1 MWMGD
6 PDGDITLE
14 FEGWAWKVKADILG
28 AHFPWMNSAFPNSV
42 PGSHVVCA
50 GISGG
55 IEPETFV
62 ALLEFLHT
70 NEFRGHTWESEP
82 SFLTYVEAYFAAES
96 LCIETLRTAMVERVE
111 NLSRTEEK
119 HLQSFVDAIVS
130 VETHKWSP
138 KIQKAMYDAGE
149 RMKDRLVGLLAFRE
163 LTEDYP
169 AGKGFAQAIGLE
181 RL

>member
-1 MWMGD
+1 
-6 PDGDITLE
+6 
-14 FEGWAWKVKADILG
+14 
-28 AHFPWMNSAFPNSV
+28 
-42 PGSHVVCA
+42 
-50 GISGG
+50 
-55 IEPETFV
+55 
-62 ALLEFLHT
+62 
-70 NEFRGHTWESEP
+70 
-82 SFLTYVEAYFAAES
+82 
-96 LCIETLRTAMVERVE
+96 MVERVE
-111 NLSRTEEK
+111 NLSRTVLSLRDAHPPLPPAEIRRQEEK